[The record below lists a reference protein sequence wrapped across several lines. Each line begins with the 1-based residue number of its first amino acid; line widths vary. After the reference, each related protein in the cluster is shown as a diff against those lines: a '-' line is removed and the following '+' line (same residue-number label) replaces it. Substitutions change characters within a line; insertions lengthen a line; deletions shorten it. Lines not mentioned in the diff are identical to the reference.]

1 MILTC
6 PSCTMRYLVAEG
18 AVGPDGR
25 RIKCAHCG
33 HQWFQEGEQGLDE
46 ALFGDG
52 AVPPEPIEID
62 MVGPEGT
69 EPSGDFKSILQKEI
83 ADVVIPEG
91 VKPTGEDVV
100 IPPAKVKKAI
110 KLPKPD
116 DRVKG
121 FASAAA
127 VFAVALGLFLY
138 FHPVISRAWPPSNLL
153 YGFFGMEPAAPGEG
167 LTLNN
172 LQAKF
177 DGKKVMMMGDITN
190 AGETAQKVPPVLASF
205 IDNDKKILGS
215 VLIAPPAASVEPG
228 AHVSFDVGHPAVPE
242 AATAVTYAF
251 TYMKVEEA
259 PKEEPKSPGH
269 EKADKAHDASVSTPA
284 AHH

>member
-6 PSCTMRYLVAEG
+6 PSCTMRYIVAEG
-18 AVGPDGR
+18 AVGPNGR

-46 ALFGDG
+46 ALFGERE
-52 AVPPEPIEID
+52 APPPVEID
-62 MVGPEGT
+62 MVGPEERT
-69 EPSGDFKSILQKEI
+69 VPSSDFQAILQKEL
-83 ADVVIPEG
+83 DEVSIPEG
-91 VKPTGEDVV
+91 VRPSHAEEVV
-100 IPPAKVKKAI
+100 IPPPKIKKSV

-121 FASAAA
+121 FATAAA
-127 VFAVALGLFLY
+127 IFAVLLGAFLY
-138 FHPVISRAWPPSNLL
+138 FHPTISRAWPASNLL
-153 YGFFGMEPAAPGEG
+153 YGMFGLDPSLPGEG

-190 AGETAQKVPPVLASF
+190 PGETALDVPPVLASF
-205 IDNDKKILGS
+205 VDNDQKVLGS
-215 VLIAPPAASVEPG
+215 VLIAPSAATVEPG
-228 AHVSFDVGHPAVPE
+228 NHLSFAIAHDDVPST
-242 AATAVTYAF
+242 ATAVTYAF
-251 TYMKVEEA
+251 TYMKADAA
-259 PKEEPKSPGH
+259 PATPHSTAD
-269 EKADKAHDASVSTPA
+269 EKADA